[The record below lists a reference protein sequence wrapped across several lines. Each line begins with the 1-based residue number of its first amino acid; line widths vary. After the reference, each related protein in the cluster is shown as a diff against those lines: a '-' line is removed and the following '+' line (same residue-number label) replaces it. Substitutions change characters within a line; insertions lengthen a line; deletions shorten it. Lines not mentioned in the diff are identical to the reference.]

1 MANTLTDIINNVR
14 QLAKLPLE
22 SLAKDLES
30 VAAMTTHVEELKAQ
44 KAALLAETATQSMKL
59 DSLKAAR
66 VVEEKAVASLKEA
79 QVLVRD
85 ETTKLKGHLADLKA
99 KVASIL

>member
-30 VAAMTTHVEELKAQ
+30 VAAMTVHVEELKAQ
-44 KAALLAETATQSMKL
+44 RASLLAETATLTMKL
-59 DSLKAAR
+59 DSIKAAR
-66 VVEEKAVASLKEA
+66 GVEEKAVAALKEA
-79 QVLVRD
+79 QVIVRD
-85 ETTKLKGHLADLKA
+85 ETKALKGYLVDMKA
-99 KVASIL
+99 KVAAIL